1 MKLEKTGPKIN
12 YYSHSAAC
20 TIQYVYWGFEEAD
33 IAYSLVLLSILFNT
47 CAATGGRHFSKTFK
61 NRLEKQQNGCFKL
74 LNSILAVVHT
84 YRQKKAHNTV
94 FSQKKNL
101 TGKKV
106 PAAIK
111 IFIFMHLIFTKVT
124 LPYWRAVSLFY
135 FFALKH
141 CVEKLFWSKLITQ
154 ILFSFC
160 FALLP
165 FVHISCLFF
174 AKSKFVYKWE
184 FFRVG

>member
-1 MKLEKTGPKIN
+1 MKIIGIFLNFFWNNSWMKLEKTGPKIN

-47 CAATGGRHFSKTFK
+47 CAATGGRHFWKTFK

-94 FSQKKNL
+94 FSQKKKTNWRKSTCSHKNFHFHAFDFYKSYL
-101 TGKKV
+101 
-106 PAAIK
+106 AILK
-111 IFIFMHLIFTKVT
+111 GCLIFH
-124 LPYWRAVSLFY
+124 
-135 FFALKH
+135 FFA
-141 CVEKLFWSKLITQ
+141 
-154 ILFSFC
+154 
-160 FALLP
+160 
-165 FVHISCLFF
+165 
-174 AKSKFVYKWE
+174 
-184 FFRVG
+184 

>member
-47 CAATGGRHFSKTFK
+47 CAATGGRHLWKTFK
-61 NRLEKQQNGCFKL
+61 NRLEKLQNGCFKL

-84 YRQKKAHNTV
+84 YYRQKKHITQC
-94 FSQKKNL
+94 FPRKKL
-101 TGKKV
+101 TGEKV

-124 LPYWRAVSLFY
+124 LPYWRAVYNFIFL
-135 FFALKH
+135 
-141 CVEKLFWSKLITQ
+141 
-154 ILFSFC
+154 
-160 FALLP
+160 
-165 FVHISCLFF
+165 
-174 AKSKFVYKWE
+174 
-184 FFRVG
+184 R

>member
-47 CAATGGRHFSKTFK
+47 CAATGGRHFWKTFK

-84 YRQKKAHNTV
+84 YIPAKKAHNTV

-111 IFIFMHLIFTKVT
+111 IFMHLIFTKVT

-154 ILFSFC
+154 ILFLFC
-160 FALLP
+160 FCAAAIRSY
-165 FVHISCLFF
+165 FMFIFCKVKICLQM
-174 AKSKFVYKWE
+174 
-184 FFRVG
+184 RIL

>member
-20 TIQYVYWGFEEAD
+20 TIQYIYWGFEEAD

-94 FSQKKNL
+94 FSQKKKL
-101 TGKKV
+101 TGEKV

-111 IFIFMHLIFTKVT
+111 IFIFMHLIHKSY
-124 LPYWRAVSLFY
+124 LAILKGCLLI
-135 FFALKH
+135 FFAFFTLKH
-141 CVEKLFWSKLITQ
+141 LRFFLFEINYTNFL
-154 ILFSFC
+154 SFC

>member
-47 CAATGGRHFSKTFK
+47 CAATGGRHFWKTFK

-94 FSQKKNL
+94 FSQKKKYL
-101 TGKKV
+101 EKKYLQPLKFSFSCIWFLQKLPCHIEGLFNILFFCV
-106 PAAIK
+106 K
-111 IFIFMHLIFTKVT
+111 T
-124 LPYWRAVSLFY
+124 LRR
-135 FFALKH
+135 
-141 CVEKLFWSKLITQ
+141 KLFWSKLITQ
-154 ILFSFC
+154 ILFRFVLRCCHSFI
-160 FALLP
+160 FHVYFLQ
-165 FVHISCLFF
+165 SQNLFTNEN
-174 AKSKFVYKWE
+174 SLE
-184 FFRVG
+184 